1 MKLDESFFKNN
12 IISKK
17 KNITK
22 HQSKFKFEKIVLNNN
37 FSYEGA
43 SNNYYKI
50 LQVKNKYYLYY
61 RASNN
66 PYMLNNNILNN
77 EPNYHLENT
86 CFAVSD
92 DGLLFE
98 KYIPNRKIN
107 DNNILFNNEYSHNFC
122 PTYINEN
129 NQFIALSGTKL
140 NNDGLFLFKSS
151 NGLKWNNKGKIID
164 ENNILKNFKH
174 KNHFDTQNTIVYN
187 PIERYYYLYLRH
199 NNEDDSRKVQV
210 LKSKDFTFI
219 MNSELVELIENKN
232 TEVYNFNPNY
242 LNNTSYF
249 IAIPNIANNKY
260 VETYV
265 NGVKHD
271 NFLTKNKSIKNLFFS
286 KNGVKWESIMNISLS
301 NMNYDNQICPVN
313 GFVTNP
319 DKNKYYFYFQNNV
332 HTDEHEIQCYSIPY
346 NRFIRHSSIGYG
358 YIMTHKILLINN
370 EIIIN
375 YKTSIVNKKG
385 FIIVEILNKKK
396 KRICISEIY
405 KGNELY
411 KKINW
416 FKNVKIKKDEYIIK
430 FHLFNCDLYSFSYNT
445 NKNEKHDYIWSKGIY
460 ERTPYMLKATNS
472 KPNEE
477 EIIELIKN
485 TKNILWLRNSNQKY
499 TLRDLDLLARN
510 IDLLKHEIILV
521 TGDGDNPTPS
531 SYCFKTINKILNNN
545 YIKKWYIQNYDMTI
559 IHEKMCHYPIGIDFH
574 TGKWLMDMN
583 INLKINFYNKV
594 RNKNILYNNSK
605 IFCDTHLSKT
615 HNDRETMYEILKN
628 NNYIDFLSE
637 QLNFKQIINQYRK
650 YKFILSPRGN
660 GLDCHRTW
668 ECFLCGCI
676 VITTSSSLDKMW
688 IEHELPVVILKEWSE
703 LNMINLR
710 HALFFWYQK
719 FNKYTNEEHILPKF
733 KNSYWLK
740 DK

>member
-17 KNITK
+17 KNIIK
-22 HQSKFKFEKIVLNNN
+22 HQLKFKFEKIVLNNTFN
-37 FSYEGA
+37 YEGA

-50 LQVKNKYYLYY
+50 LKVNNKYYLYY

-66 PYMLNNNILNN
+66 PYMLNNNIFNN

-86 CFAVSD
+86 CLAVSD
-92 DGLLFE
+92 NGLLFK
-98 KYIPNRKIN
+98 KYIPNREIN
-107 DNNILFNNEYSHNFC
+107 DNNILFSNKYSHNFC
-122 PTYINEN
+122 PTYIKEN

-140 NNDGLFLFKSS
+140 NNDGLFLFKSQ

-164 ENNILKNFKH
+164 ENNILQNFLH
-174 KNHFDTQNTIVYN
+174 KNHFDTQNTLVYH
-187 PIERYYYLYLRH
+187 PIEKYYYLYLRH

-219 MNSELVELIENKN
+219 MNSEIVELSKNEN

-242 LNNTSYF
+242 LENTSYF

-265 NGVKHD
+265 NGSKYN
-271 NFLTKNKSIKNLFFS
+271 NFLVKNKSIKNLFIS
-286 KNGVKWESIMNISLS
+286 KNGVKWSPIMNISLS
-301 NMNYDNQICPVN
+301 HMNYDNQICPVN

-319 DKNKYYFYFQNNV
+319 EKKKYYFYFQNNV
-332 HTDEHEIQCYSIPY
+332 HTDKHEIQCYSIPY

-358 YIMTHKILLINN
+358 FIMTKKILLINN

-375 YKTSIVNKKG
+375 FKTSIVNKKG
-385 FIIVEILNKKK
+385 FIIVEILNDKK
-396 KRICISEIY
+396 KRKCISNIY
-405 KGNELY
+405 KGNKLY
-411 KKINW
+411 QNIKWFENIKIS
-416 FKNVKIKKDEYIIK
+416 KGEYILK

-445 NKNEKHDYIWSKGIY
+445 NNNKKYNYIWSKGIY
-460 ERTPYMLKATNS
+460 ERTSYMLKSTNS
-472 KPNEE
+472 KPYEE
-477 EIIELIKN
+477 EIIKLIKN
-485 TKNILWLRNSNQKY
+485 TKDILWLRNSNQEFKI
-499 TLRDLDLLARN
+499 RDLDLFVKN
-510 IDLLKHEIILV
+510 IDLLKHDIILV
-521 TGDGDNPTPS
+521 TGDGDNPIPS
-531 SYCFKTINKILNNN
+531 SYCFNTINKILKNK
-545 YIKKWYIQNYDMTI
+545 YIKKWYIQNYDRTI
-559 IHEKMCHYPIGIDFH
+559 INKKMHHYPIGIDLH
-574 TGKWLMDMN
+574 TGKWLMDMSVD
-583 INLKINFYNKV
+583 LKINFYNKI

-615 HNDRETMYEILKN
+615 HPDREIMYGLLKN
-628 NNYIDFLSE
+628 NMYIDFLYDI
-637 QLNFKQIINQYRK
+637 LNFKQIINHYRK
-650 YKFILSPRGN
+650 YKFVISPRGN

-676 VITTSSSLDKMW
+676 VITKSSELDNMW
-688 IEHELPVVILKEWSE
+688 IENELPVVILKEWTE
-703 LNMINLR
+703 LNKDNLEYT
-710 HALFFWYQK
+710 LSSWYEK

-740 DK
+740 M